1 MEQSDW
7 ERVPSFAKNSTLK
20 MQLFGLRS
28 LQENN
33 LCPLKTL
40 AVIETRRPRCAESSE
55 GFESTDRQK
64 KCEWPNQ
71 TN

>member
-33 LCPLKTL
+33 LCPLKAL
-40 AVIETRRPRCAESSE
+40 AGDRDSATALCREFRGVRINRQAEE
-55 GFESTDRQK
+55 V
-64 KCEWPNQ
+64 
-71 TN
+71 